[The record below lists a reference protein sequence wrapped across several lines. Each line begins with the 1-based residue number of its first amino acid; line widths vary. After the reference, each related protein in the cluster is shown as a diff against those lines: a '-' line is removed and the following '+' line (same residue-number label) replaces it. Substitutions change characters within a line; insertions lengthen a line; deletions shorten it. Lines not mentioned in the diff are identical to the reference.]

1 MQADSCEWRVCME
14 ICQCSSVSSLQDGG
28 RSSRGHT
35 LCDMQASLVC
45 SAFVCCSDV
54 GGKQRPSLYVCQS
67 ISENQHGWIMR
78 HITSLP
84 TTSIFFL
91 SLSLKKKKKSNRTQ
105 QTQGKKYD
113 NDSSSPFFFFIEINR
128 WHCTHLNY
136 KWLIV
141 SMWPRIRSL
150 DWMGVNPISVRLPN
164 PVMNSGL

>member
-14 ICQCSSVSSLQDGG
+14 ICQCSSVPSLQDGG

-91 SLSLKKKKKSNRTQ
+91 ALSQKKKRNQTGLNKHKEKSMTMTAVLLFFYRDKQMALYTLELQMINSFHVTQ
-105 QTQGKKYD
+105 NKIIG
-113 NDSSSPFFFFIEINR
+113 
-128 WHCTHLNY
+128 
-136 KWLIV
+136 
-141 SMWPRIRSL
+141 L
-150 DWMGVNPISVRLPN
+150 DGC
-164 PVMNSGL
+164 

>member
-1 MQADSCEWRVCME
+1 ME
-14 ICQCSSVSSLQDGG
+14 ICQCSSVPSLQDGG

-91 SLSLKKKKKSNRTQ
+91 ALSKKKKKSNRTQ

-113 NDSSSPFFFFIEINR
+113 NDSSSPFFFYRDKQMALYTLELQMINSF
-128 WHCTHLNY
+128 HVTQN
-136 KWLIV
+136 KI
-141 SMWPRIRSL
+141 IGL
-150 DWMGVNPISVRLPN
+150 DGC
-164 PVMNSGL
+164 

>member
-14 ICQCSSVSSLQDGG
+14 ICQCSSVPSLQDGG

-91 SLSLKKKKKSNRTQ
+91 ALSKKKKKSNRTQ

-113 NDSSSPFFFFIEINR
+113 NDSSSPFFYRDKQMALYTLELQMINSF
-128 WHCTHLNY
+128 HVTQN
-136 KWLIV
+136 KI
-141 SMWPRIRSL
+141 IGL
-150 DWMGVNPISVRLPN
+150 DGC
-164 PVMNSGL
+164 

>member
-1 MQADSCEWRVCME
+1 MQADCCEWRVCME
-14 ICQCSSVSSLQDGG
+14 ICQCSSVPSLQDGG

-91 SLSLKKKKKSNRTQ
+91 ALSKKKKKSNRTQ

-113 NDSSSPFFFFIEINR
+113 NDSSSPFFFIEINR

>member
-14 ICQCSSVSSLQDGG
+14 ICQCSSVPSLQDGG

-91 SLSLKKKKKSNRTQ
+91 ALSKKKKKSNRTQ

-113 NDSSSPFFFFIEINR
+113 NDSSSPFFFYRDKQMALYTLELQMINSF
-128 WHCTHLNY
+128 HVTQN
-136 KWLIV
+136 KI
-141 SMWPRIRSL
+141 IGL
-150 DWMGVNPISVRLPN
+150 DGC
-164 PVMNSGL
+164 

>member
-91 SLSLKKKKKSNRTQ
+91 SLSKKKEIKQDSTNTRKKVWQWQ
-105 QTQGKKYD
+105 QF
-113 NDSSSPFFFFIEINR
+113 SFFLIEINR

-150 DWMGVNPISVRLPN
+150 DWMGVNPISVQLPN

>member
-91 SLSLKKKKKSNRTQ
+91 SLSLKKKEIKQDSTNTRKKVWQWQ
-105 QTQGKKYD
+105 QF
-113 NDSSSPFFFFIEINR
+113 SFFFYRDKQMALYTLELQMINSF
-128 WHCTHLNY
+128 HVTQN
-136 KWLIV
+136 KI
-141 SMWPRIRSL
+141 IGL
-150 DWMGVNPISVRLPN
+150 DGC
-164 PVMNSGL
+164 

>member
-14 ICQCSSVSSLQDGG
+14 ICQCSSVPSLQDGG

-91 SLSLKKKKKSNRTQ
+91 ALSKKKKEIKQDSTNTRKKVWQWQ
-105 QTQGKKYD
+105 QF
-113 NDSSSPFFFFIEINR
+113 SFFFYRDKQMALYTLELQMINSF
-128 WHCTHLNY
+128 HVTQN
-136 KWLIV
+136 KI
-141 SMWPRIRSL
+141 IGL
-150 DWMGVNPISVRLPN
+150 DGC
-164 PVMNSGL
+164 

>member
-91 SLSLKKKKKSNRTQ
+91 SLFLSKKKEIKQDSTNTRKKVWQWQ
-105 QTQGKKYD
+105 QF
-113 NDSSSPFFFFIEINR
+113 SFFFIEINR

-150 DWMGVNPISVRLPN
+150 DWMGVNPISVQLPN

>member
-1 MQADSCEWRVCME
+1 ME
-14 ICQCSSVSSLQDGG
+14 ICQCSSVPSLQDGG

-54 GGKQRPSLYVCQS
+54 GGEQRPSLYVCQS

-91 SLSLKKKKKSNRTQ
+91 SLSQKKKKRNQTGLNKHKEKSMTMTAVLLFFYRDKQMALYTLELQMINSFHVTQ
-105 QTQGKKYD
+105 NKIIG
-113 NDSSSPFFFFIEINR
+113 
-128 WHCTHLNY
+128 
-136 KWLIV
+136 
-141 SMWPRIRSL
+141 L
-150 DWMGVNPISVRLPN
+150 DGC
-164 PVMNSGL
+164 

>member
-14 ICQCSSVSSLQDGG
+14 ICQCSSVPSLQDGG

-91 SLSLKKKKKSNRTQ
+91 ALSKKKKKSNRTQ

-113 NDSSSPFFFFIEINR
+113 NNSSSPFFYRDKQMALYTLELQMINSF
-128 WHCTHLNY
+128 HVTQN
-136 KWLIV
+136 KI
-141 SMWPRIRSL
+141 IGL
-150 DWMGVNPISVRLPN
+150 DGC
-164 PVMNSGL
+164 

>member
-1 MQADSCEWRVCME
+1 MHADSCEWRVCME

-91 SLSLKKKKKSNRTQ
+91 SLFLSKKKEIKQDSTNTRKKVWQWQ
-105 QTQGKKYD
+105 QF
-113 NDSSSPFFFFIEINR
+113 SFFFYRDKQMALYTLELQMINSF
-128 WHCTHLNY
+128 HVTQN
-136 KWLIV
+136 KI
-141 SMWPRIRSL
+141 IGL
-150 DWMGVNPISVRLPN
+150 DGC
-164 PVMNSGL
+164 

>member
-1 MQADSCEWRVCME
+1 MQADSREWRVCME

-91 SLSLKKKKKSNRTQ
+91 SLSKKKEIKQDSTNTRKKVWQWQHFS
-105 QTQGKKYD
+105 
-113 NDSSSPFFFFIEINR
+113 FFFFIEINR

>member
-14 ICQCSSVSSLQDGG
+14 ICQCSSVPSLQDGG

-54 GGKQRPSLYVCQS
+54 GGEQRPSLYVCQS

-91 SLSLKKKKKSNRTQ
+91 SLSKKKKKRN
-105 QTQGKKYD
+105 QTGLNKHKEK
-113 NDSSSPFFFFIEINR
+113 SMTMTAVLLFFIEINR

>member
-1 MQADSCEWRVCME
+1 ME

-91 SLSLKKKKKSNRTQ
+91 SLSKKKRNQTGLNKHKEKSMTM
-105 QTQGKKYD
+105 TAVLL
-113 NDSSSPFFFFIEINR
+113 FFFYRDKQMALYTLELQMINSF
-128 WHCTHLNY
+128 HVTQN
-136 KWLIV
+136 KI
-141 SMWPRIRSL
+141 IGL
-150 DWMGVNPISVRLPN
+150 DGC
-164 PVMNSGL
+164 

>member
-91 SLSLKKKKKSNRTQ
+91 SLFLSKKKEIKQDSTNTRKKVWQWQ
-105 QTQGKKYD
+105 QF
-113 NDSSSPFFFFIEINR
+113 SFFFYRDKQMALYTLELQMINSF
-128 WHCTHLNY
+128 HVTQN
-136 KWLIV
+136 KI
-141 SMWPRIRSL
+141 IGL
-150 DWMGVNPISVRLPN
+150 DGC
-164 PVMNSGL
+164 

>member
-91 SLSLKKKKKSNRTQ
+91 SLSKKKEIKQDSTNTRKKVWQWQ
-105 QTQGKKYD
+105 QF
-113 NDSSSPFFFFIEINR
+113 SFFFFYRDKQMALYTLELQMINSF
-128 WHCTHLNY
+128 HVTQN
-136 KWLIV
+136 KI
-141 SMWPRIRSL
+141 IGL
-150 DWMGVNPISVRLPN
+150 DGY
-164 PVMNSGL
+164 

>member
-1 MQADSCEWRVCME
+1 ME
-14 ICQCSSVSSLQDGG
+14 ICQCSSVPSLQDGG

-91 SLSLKKKKKSNRTQ
+91 ALSKKKKRNQTGLNKHKEKSMTMTAVLLFFYRDKQMALYTLELQMINSFHVTQ
-105 QTQGKKYD
+105 NKIIG
-113 NDSSSPFFFFIEINR
+113 
-128 WHCTHLNY
+128 
-136 KWLIV
+136 
-141 SMWPRIRSL
+141 L
-150 DWMGVNPISVRLPN
+150 DGC
-164 PVMNSGL
+164 

>member
-14 ICQCSSVSSLQDGG
+14 ICQCSSVPSLQDGG

-91 SLSLKKKKKSNRTQ
+91 ALSKKKKKSNRTQ

-113 NDSSSPFFFFIEINR
+113 NDSSSPFFIEINR

>member
-1 MQADSCEWRVCME
+1 ME
-14 ICQCSSVSSLQDGG
+14 ICQCSSVPSLQDGG

-54 GGKQRPSLYVCQS
+54 GGEQRPSLYVCQS

-91 SLSLKKKKKSNRTQ
+91 SLSKKKKKRN
-105 QTQGKKYD
+105 QTGLNKHKEK
-113 NDSSSPFFFFIEINR
+113 SMTMTAVLLFFIEINR

-136 KWLIV
+136 K
-141 SMWPRIRSL
+141 
-150 DWMGVNPISVRLPN
+150 
-164 PVMNSGL
+164 

>member
-1 MQADSCEWRVCME
+1 ME
-14 ICQCSSVSSLQDGG
+14 ICQCSSVPSLQDGG
-28 RSSRGHT
+28 RSSQGHT

-91 SLSLKKKKKSNRTQ
+91 ALSKKKKKSNRTQ

-113 NDSSSPFFFFIEINR
+113 NDSSSPFFFYRDKQMALYTLELQMINSF
-128 WHCTHLNY
+128 HVTQN
-136 KWLIV
+136 KI
-141 SMWPRIRSL
+141 IGL
-150 DWMGVNPISVRLPN
+150 DGC
-164 PVMNSGL
+164 